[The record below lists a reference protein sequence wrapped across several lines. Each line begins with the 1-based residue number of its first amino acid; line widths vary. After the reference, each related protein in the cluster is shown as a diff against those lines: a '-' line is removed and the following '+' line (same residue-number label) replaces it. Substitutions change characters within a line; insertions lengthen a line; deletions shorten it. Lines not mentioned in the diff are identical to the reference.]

1 MTYSLNELQKEIA
14 LYGLINK
21 NSKKYMLN
29 SIFELPLKADLD
41 RFEKCLLELLNIHS
55 LLKVNFG
62 IFDGEFRFK
71 NNNDFTNKEILKIVR
86 SDEDV
91 REIEEEKIFTEDY
104 DILDDNRLIRTA
116 LLTKDNKHY
125 FLMSVHHII
134 FDVFSGI
141 AFFSQVM
148 DLYNG
153 EISKVE
159 LKNSVE
165 CSFTKQIEVQQKK
178 LNQDRAVKY
187 FEGKNDILKEF
198 NKSNKIVESNERKL
212 KVMNI
217 KNENYLSLDFRSQS
231 AKIILALAIA
241 IKEQFNMS
249 KIVIGVPVPNRNRHN
264 KNIVSCLVN
273 VLPIYID
280 LDTSYSHEEKI
291 NDIKIQLFKN
301 LRFQSFNFISYFRK
315 EVPGGYFPVVFTYY
329 PSDFVFGTNDSKM
342 KGENIFFTE
351 CPSTVHIRAKEN
363 GVIEIDTLES
373 KKELVDKIEKEISS
387 ICG

>member
-21 NSKKYMLN
+21 TSKKYMLN

-71 NNNDFTNKEILKIVR
+71 NNSDFTNEEILKIIR